1 MRYLKL
7 YNTDTKGYTYHVTLN
22 EHVSFKLTEE
32 FNSISGTYGGLNIDI
47 DICNLRGLLRAL
59 PNFVEDFN
67 WCNADRS
74 LQEYEFQKQAEPTQI
89 QSMLYIKDNVL
100 VK

>member
-7 YNTDTKGYTYHVTLN
+7 YNTETKSYTYHVTLN
-22 EHVSFKLTEE
+22 EHVSFKLKEE
-32 FNSISGTYGGLNIDI
+32 FNSISGTYGGINIDI

-74 LQEYEFQKQAEPTQI
+74 LQEYEFQKQTEPTQI
-89 QSMLYIKDNVL
+89 QSMLYIKDNIL